1 MKLVKVYANKP
12 FKGIRF
18 NPGFN
23 VILGEP
29 KERKNKEKDTHNLG
43 KSLLI
48 DVLDFLLLKDINS
61 VRDHIFKK
69 HKAAFT
75 GYVFYL
81 EIKLNSGKF
90 LVIRRGIDK
99 LSKISFKLNLTEL
112 EGYDEDFRWDHE
124 NLPLEKAIEVL
135 DRYLALDVVDPEW
148 WYRKSISYF
157 LRKQKDFLDV
167 FQLSKF
173 NKGKHREWKPCLFD
187 MLGFDGKRL
196 LDKYE
201 TEEKKKELVDLITQ
215 VKGKL
220 SIGTGE
226 SDKIKGIIDLKTD
239 EKNRI
244 EKKIDDFNFYLQDK
258 EINQK
263 LVDEIDAKISTLN
276 TIRYNVTEEIK
287 KIEESLKTDVPQID
301 MDELKQLY
309 EEVEIFFPDNLVK
322 GYKDLE
328 TFNLQVSEERKKYL
342 KERLAELNAELGPI
356 EKELEHLDNMKSEL
370 LSVLKDKD
378 SYEKFKHYQKSLA
391 KIDAEIARLEEK
403 LENLD
408 KVGELETQIETLNET
423 LKTQVDVIRD
433 LIGQGNDFYTEI
445 RRRFSQFI
453 QSVLNAP
460 AIISIELNKQ
470 GNIEFHADVQDP
482 EKMEVTA
489 EGIGTTYKKFL
500 CMAFDLA
507 VLITYSNRSFYRFV
521 YHDGALEGLDN
532 RKKINFLNTVRDIC
546 KEYGLQ
552 YILTLIDSDI
562 PRDELD
568 NKVAFPD
575 EEIVL
580 KLHDRDDSGR
590 LFEMSF

>member
-1 MKLVKVYANKP
+1 MKLVKIYTNGKP
-12 FKGIRF
+12 FHNTRF

-48 DVLDFLLLKDINS
+48 DLLDFLLLKEINS

-69 HKAAFT
+69 HKAKFA

-99 LSKISFKLNLTEL
+99 RSKISFKLNPTEL
-112 EGYDEDFRWDHE
+112 DGFDQAPRWDHE
-124 NLPLEKAIEVL
+124 NLPLDKAIEVL
-135 DRYLALDVVDPEW
+135 DDYLAFDVAPTW
-148 WYRKSISYF
+148 QYRKSISYF
-157 LRKQKDFLDV
+157 LRTQQDFPDV

-173 NKGKHREWKPCLFD
+173 KGKHREWKPFLFD

-201 TEEKKKELVDLITQ
+201 TDEKKKKLADLITQ
-215 VKGKL
+215 VKETF

-239 EKNRI
+239 EKNKI
-244 EKKIDDFNFYLQDK
+244 GKKIDDFNFYLQDK

-263 LVDEIDAKISTLN
+263 LVDETDSRISTLN

-287 KIEESLKTDVPQID
+287 KLETSMKTDVPRID
-301 MDELKQLY
+301 MDELKRLY

-322 GYKDLE
+322 EYKDLE
-328 TFNLQVSEERKKYL
+328 VFNYSVSEERKKYMA
-342 KERLAELNAELGPI
+342 ERLAELKAELQPI
-356 EKELEHLDNMKSEL
+356 EKELLDLETMKSEL

-378 SYEKFKHYQKSLA
+378 SYGKFKFYQKSLA

-408 KVGELETQIETLNET
+408 KVGELEMQIEILNET
-423 LKTQVDVIRD
+423 LKAQTEAIRG
-433 LIGQGNDFYTEI
+433 LIDRHNIAFKNI
-445 RRRFSQFI
+445 RLRFNRI
-453 QSVLNAP
+453 IRAVLNVP
-460 AIISIELNKQ
+460 AIIFISPNKER
-470 GNIEFHADVQDP
+470 NVEFHAEIQNL
-482 EKMEVTA
+482 ENMEMTA
-489 EGIGTTYKKFL
+489 EGYGTTYKKLL
-500 CMAFDLA
+500 CMAFDLS
-507 VLITYSNRSFYRFV
+507 VLVTYSERSFYRFV

-532 RKKINFLNTVRDIC
+532 RKKVNFLNVVRRIC
-546 KEYGLQ
+546 QDNDLQ
-552 YILTLIDSDI
+552 YILTVIDSDI
-562 PRDELD
+562 PCDDMGKLVDFSDHE
-568 NKVAFPD
+568 V
-575 EEIVL
+575 VL
-580 KLHDRDDSGR
+580 RLHDRDDSGR
-590 LFEMSF
+590 LFGISF

>member
-1 MKLVKVYANKP
+1 MKLVKIYTNHKP
-12 FKGIRF
+12 FHNTRF

-29 KERKNKEKDTHNLG
+29 KEKKIKEKDTHNLG
-43 KSLLI
+43 KTLLI
-48 DVLDFLLLKDINS
+48 HVIDFLMLKRGDKDHLFMKHRDI
-61 VRDHIFKK
+61 
-69 HKAAFT
+69 FT

-90 LVIRRGIDK
+90 LVIRRGVENP
-99 LSKISFKLNLTEL
+99 SKISFKLNSSEL
-112 EGYDEDFRWDHE
+112 EDFEE
-124 NLPLEKAIEVL
+124 NLPWDHDNLPFEKARGILNE
-135 DRYLALDVVDPEW
+135 YLNFNVAVSW
-148 WYRKSISYF
+148 KYRKSISYF
-157 LRKQKDFLDV
+157 LRTQQDFNDV
-167 FQLSKF
+167 FQLAKY
-173 NKGKHREWKPCLFD
+173 NKGPHRDWKPFLFD
-187 MLGFDGKRL
+187 MLGFDGKIL
-196 LDKYE
+196 LDKYDLGKQKEEIE
-201 TEEKKKELVDLITQ
+201 TLITQ
-215 VKGKL
+215 VKDEFA
-220 SIGTGE
+220 IGEQE
-226 SDKIKGIIDLKTD
+226 SDKIRGILDIKTE
-239 EKNRI
+239 EKNNV
-244 EKKIDDFNFYLQDK
+244 EQKIDDFNFYLQDK

-287 KIEESLKTDVPQID
+287 KIEESLETNVPQID

-342 KERLAELNAELGPI
+342 KERLAELNVELGPM
-356 EKELEHLDNMKSEL
+356 EKELESLDNMKSEL

-378 SYEKFKHYQKSLA
+378 SYEKFKYYQKSLA
-391 KIDAEIARLEEK
+391 KIEAEIARLEEK
-403 LENLD
+403 LVNLD
-408 KVGELETQIETLNET
+408 KAAQLEMQVETLSDE
-423 LKTQVDVIRD
+423 LKAKAEAIRKLITQS
-433 LIGQGNDFYTEI
+433 NDFYKEV
-445 RRRFSQFI
+445 RRQFNRLI
-453 QSVLNAP
+453 QSILNVP
-460 AIISIELNKQ
+460 AIISISQNKE
-470 GNIEFHADVQDP
+470 GNIEFHAEIQDP
-482 EKMEVTA
+482 EKMEITA
-489 EGIGTTYKKFL
+489 QGYGTTYRKLL

-532 RKKINFLNTVRDIC
+532 RKKINFLNTIREIC
-546 KEYGLQ
+546 KEHNLQ

-580 KLHDRDDSGR
+580 RLHDRDDSGR
-590 LFEMSF
+590 LFKMAF